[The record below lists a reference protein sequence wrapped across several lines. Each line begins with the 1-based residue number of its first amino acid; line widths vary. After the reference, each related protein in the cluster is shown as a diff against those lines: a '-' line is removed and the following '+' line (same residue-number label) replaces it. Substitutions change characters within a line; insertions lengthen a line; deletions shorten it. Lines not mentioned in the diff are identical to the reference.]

1 MKKGMAIAAA
11 AIALAAF
18 GTVDEA
24 TFKSPPRRFAPHVW
38 WHWMNGNISK
48 EGITGD
54 LEALADV
61 GVAAA
66 TFFDASCDIPP
77 GPVKFDTPEG
87 G

>member
-1 MKKGMAIAAA
+1 MKQAMKKSIVVAAA
-11 AIALAAF
+11 AISLAVF

-54 LEALADV
+54 LVGGRVCPHWWYAKISLAELI
-61 GVAAA
+61 
-66 TFFDASCDIPP
+66 S
-77 GPVKFDTPEG
+77 
-87 G
+87 